1 MAVFGAFPKD
11 NGVSQITMA
20 SLSALGNR
28 NSDKAAMTT
37 KVAAKHVDDD
47 DDEAKF
53 FSTTKSIRQP
63 VLYN

>member
-1 MAVFGAFPKD
+1 
-11 NGVSQITMA
+11 MA

-37 KVAAKHVDDD
+37 KVAAKQVDDD
-47 DDEAKF
+47 DDDDDDDNEAKF
-53 FSTTKSIRQP
+53 FSATKSIRQP

>member
-1 MAVFGAFPKD
+1 
-11 NGVSQITMA
+11 MA

>member
-1 MAVFGAFPKD
+1 
-11 NGVSQITMA
+11 MA

-47 DDEAKF
+47 DDDEAKF

>member
-1 MAVFGAFPKD
+1 
-11 NGVSQITMA
+11 MA

-47 DDEAKF
+47 DDDDEAKF